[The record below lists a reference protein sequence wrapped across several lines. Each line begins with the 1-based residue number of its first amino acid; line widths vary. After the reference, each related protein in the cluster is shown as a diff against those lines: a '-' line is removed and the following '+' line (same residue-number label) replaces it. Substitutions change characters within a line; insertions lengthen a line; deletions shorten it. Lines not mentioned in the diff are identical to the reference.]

1 MTHSIHVS
9 TIGEAWNLANQLFP
23 TDYEK
28 DEECSKNAGYPIF
41 RSTSKTLPNAF
52 YNYICDLNS
61 RLEINLCG
69 ANWEGDTYNISFD
82 SRPEWEE
89 EPAPAEDPAPEDK
102 PEETTKI
109 LYIGLNDKDSKRQ
122 EIDTIT
128 AFKLVSRVIR
138 EKCGGGTI
146 TQATGI
152 YTHDNGEIV
161 EETTLKVEIF
171 GQPLQPVLDACEF
184 LKTALNQESIALNE
198 IITKSRFI

>member
-1 MTHSIHVS
+1 MIVNSMAK
-9 TIGEAWNLANQLFP
+9 AWEIANEIFP
-23 TDYEK
+23 TDYAK
-28 DEECSKNAGYPIF
+28 DEQSSTRAGYPVF
-41 RSTSKTLPNAF
+41 RSTAEGH
-52 YNYICDLNS
+52 YYDYICDLGDG
-61 RLEINLCG
+61 LEVNLSTG
-69 ANWEGDTYNISFD
+69 KTVRIHVQ
-82 SRPEWEE
+82 P
-89 EPAPAEDPAPEDK
+89 DPAPVEDK
-102 PEETTKI
+102 HEETTKV

-152 YTHDNGEIV
+152 YTHENGEIV